1 MMKINNKGFIMEDYI
16 YTIDAIESYKNKA
29 CEIINSNCEKCEAQ
43 QEYNGDY
50 YCCFDTTIRFIEYV
64 NSNLIK

>member
-1 MMKINNKGFIMEDYI
+1 MMKINNKGFNMENYI

-29 CEIINSNCEKCEAQ
+29 CEIINSNCEKCEAR
-43 QEYNGDY
+43 QEYNGNY
-50 YCCFDTTIRFIEYV
+50 YCCFDTTIRFIKYV

>member
-1 MMKINNKGFIMEDYI
+1 MKKDLLGDHMEDYI
-16 YTIDAIESYKNKA
+16 YTIDVIKSYKNKA
-29 CEIINSNCEKCEAQ
+29 CEIINSNCEKCEAR